1 MPGTLSVFNS
11 KGRPSLIYAV
21 TLAMLVLSSTTQIR
35 SYSAYAAQ
43 SQDVSVSQSSSVIN
57 DINDLVKEYF
67 PKAKITTSEKST
79 HFEFKAHER
88 INPYSN
94 RNEMSPDLGGIIGD
108 LEIKSGESKDKDKL
122 PTEHH
127 ETIHSVLLMA
137 PYSAPDNSHLATRL
151 LFQPDTPID
160 FMQRF
165 RSVVNG
171 YQKSGATATAA
182 ISEAS
187 KQEKQEGAQTQS
199 STTIVNSATESAVV
213 PGPTNVPTT
222 NSTSST
228 LAASSYNSS
237 TTIPASSSTLAT
249 SSSTTTSA
257 SSSTTSSATFGASKL
272 SKYSYPE
279 GRFKVLL
286 PGSPQMKYTTQAG
299 MRMVDYAYPE
309 AHGTFNISYVILP
322 QAPDNSKVPLLFEK
336 ISESFVTSLKGS
348 NTKQSGVSLQ
358 SFPGRQ
364 IDIGQLKDKA
374 GQGALFRIFIVRRF
388 VYVVGVAGKKAWLN
402 SPVANEFLNS
412 FTVTP
417 ELTMAEQMQEK
428 QRESERKSRSFN
440 DDFAKRRSEFDQKF
454 ADSQS
459 RARKDH
465 EKFQADFKNNR
476 WRQ

>member
-1 MPGTLSVFNS
+1 MFNS
-11 KGRPSLIYAV
+11 KGRPSLIYAAV
-21 TLAMLVLSSTTQIR
+21 FAYLVFSNTVQTQDGV
-35 SYSAYAAQ
+35 YAAQ
-43 SQDVSVSQSSSVIN
+43 SQEVPVSQSSSVIN
-57 DINDLVKEYF
+57 DINDLVKEYY
-67 PKAKITTSEKST
+67 PKAKITTSEKKT

-94 RNEMSPDLGGIIGD
+94 RNEMSPDLGGIIGE
-108 LEIKSGESKDKDKL
+108 LEIKSGESKDQDKL

-137 PYSAPDNSHLATRL
+137 PYSAPDNSHLETRL
-151 LFQPDTPID
+151 LFQPDTPND

-171 YQKSGATATAA
+171 YKKSGATATTTTTAVSA
-182 ISEAS
+182 VNEAPT
-187 KQEKQEGAQTQS
+187 QEKQEG
-199 STTIVNSATESAVV
+199 V
-213 PGPTNVPTT
+213 

-228 LAASSYNSS
+228 LV
-237 TTIPASSSTLAT
+237 TSSSTLAT
-249 SSSTTTSA
+249 ASTTAALPTSSSTLATATSTTTIPA

-272 SKYSYPE
+272 SKYAYPE
-279 GRFKVLL
+279 GRFRVLL

-322 QAPDNSKVPLLFEK
+322 QALDNSKVPLLFEK
-336 ISESFVTSLKGS
+336 ISQSFVTSLKGS
-348 NTKQSGVSLQ
+348 NTKQSAVSLQ

-364 IDIGQLKDKA
+364 IDIGELKDKA

-417 ELTMAEQMQEK
+417 ELTMAEQMQER
-428 QRESERKSRSFN
+428 QRESERKGRSFN
-440 DDFAKRRSEFDQKF
+440 DDFAKRRSEFDQRF
-454 ADSQS
+454 SESQS

-465 EKFQADFKNNR
+465 EKFQADFKNSR